1 VINKYVYANNN
12 GVNYVDPDGK
22 FALLVPILTFLLD
35 AAITSLIPA
44 ILFSSLQASLMGGNF
59 WANFGSVFL
68 TNWTQGFLLSV
79 AGGGLGYGIAA
90 LRPELGLAAGLAI
103 GNALAFGV
111 HGGITG
117 GWAGALTGVVAG
129 GIAGLAAPGIAASA
143 REYGPKISFWLE
155 KGVNILLNSVLPTT
169 GDLTPVCGLNCNSM
183 KVPK

>member
-1 VINKYVYANNN
+1 
-12 GVNYVDPDGK
+12 
-22 FALLVPILTFLLD
+22 
-35 AAITSLIPA
+35 
-44 ILFSSLQASLMGGNF
+44 MGGNF

-79 AGGGLGYGIAA
+79 AGG
-90 LRPELGLAAGLAI
+90 
-103 GNALAFGV
+103 
-111 HGGITG
+111 
-117 GWAGALTGVVAG
+117 
-129 GIAGLAAPGIAASA
+129 AGLAAPGIAASA

>member
-1 VINKYVYANNN
+1 
-12 GVNYVDPDGK
+12 
-22 FALLVPILTFLLD
+22 
-35 AAITSLIPA
+35 
-44 ILFSSLQASLMGGNF
+44 MGGNF

-90 LRPELGLAAGLAI
+90 AFKTNLGAALGI
-103 GNALAFGV
+103 GNALAFGL

-117 GWAGALTGVVAG
+117 GWTGALTGVVAG

-143 REYGPKISFWLE
+143 REYGSKISFWLE